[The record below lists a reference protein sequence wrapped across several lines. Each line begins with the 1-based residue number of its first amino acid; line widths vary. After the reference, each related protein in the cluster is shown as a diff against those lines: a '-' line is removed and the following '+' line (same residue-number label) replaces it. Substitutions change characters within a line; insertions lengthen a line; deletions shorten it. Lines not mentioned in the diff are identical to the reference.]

1 MVDGQWSMVGG
12 RWTMDDER
20 SPMEALFMKD
30 FCPIKRIDHLEFY
43 VGNAKQAAAFYATC
57 FGFVNTAY
65 RGLET
70 GSRDAA
76 SYLMEEG
83 AIRFVFTTAL
93 DPAHPVANFVHQ
105 HGDGV
110 GVIALEVPDAAAAFR
125 ETTRRGAA
133 AAMAP
138 AERQD
143 DNGVLREAAIH
154 AYGDTLI
161 KFVER
166 EDYSG
171 GFVPGFRSTG
181 RKPLRSDGVGLL
193 AVDHIVGNVELGA
206 MEKWVRFFAETM
218 GFTQLVHFDDKSIS
232 TEYSALMSKVMQ
244 DGTGRVKF
252 PINEPATGKR
262 KSQIQE
268 YLDYY
273 RGPGVQHIACATKDI
288 VETVYNL
295 RSRGLEFLRVP
306 STYYEDLEARV
317 GKIAEPI
324 DKLAELGILADRDD
338 EGYLLQIFTQ
348 PVEDRPTLFFE
359 VIERHGSRGFG
370 EGNFKSL
377 FQAIEREQARRG
389 NLV

>member
-1 MVDGQWSMVGG
+1 MAILVLYPPYMH
-12 RWTMDDER
+12 
-20 SPMEALFMKD
+20 D
-30 FCPIKRIDHLEFY
+30 FCPIKRFDHLEFY
-43 VGNAKQAAAFYATC
+43 VGNAKQAAFFYASC
-57 FGFVNTAY
+57 LGFVNTAY

-70 GSRDAA
+70 GSRDVA
-76 SYLMEEG
+76 SYVMEQGE
-83 AIRFVFTTAL
+83 IRFVLTSPL
-93 DPAHPVANFVHQ
+93 GPDHDVARLVKQ

-125 ETTRRGAA
+125 ETTSRGA
-133 AAMAP
+133 MP
-138 AERQD
+138 AFEAVERRD
-143 DNGVLREAAIH
+143 DGGKLREAAIH
-154 AYGDTLI
+154 GYGDTLI

-166 EDYSG
+166 DGYRG
-171 GFVPGFRSTG
+171 GFAPGFRPTG
-181 RKPLRSDGVGLL
+181 KTASPQEGVGLT
-193 AVDHIVGNVELGA
+193 AMDHIVGNVELGG
-206 MEKWVRFFAETM
+206 MEKWVDFFARTM
-218 GFTQLVHFDDKSIS
+218 GFSQLVHFDDKSIS

-252 PINEPATGKR
+252 PINEPATGRR

-273 RGPGVQHIACATKDI
+273 RGPGVQHIACATTDI
-288 VETVYNL
+288 VDTVWNL

-306 STYYEDLEARV
+306 STYYEDLERRV

-324 DKLAELGILADRDD
+324 DKLAELGILVDRDD

-348 PVEDRPTLFFE
+348 PVEDRPTVFFE
-359 VIERHGSRGFG
+359 VIERHGARGFG

-377 FQAIEREQARRG
+377 FEAIEREQARRG